1 MHLVPFSKQ
10 YLRLNEALPF
20 GLRDAD
26 GRLLLAAGQRVD
38 RPDVLRD
45 LHASD
50 LFADESESSQWRRRL
65 GGAIDA
71 MLLSNAPLG
80 RIADARP
87 NPGEDDGRPGRQV
100 QLRLSEQWDD
110 LVATLDALLRD
121 PSGERD
127 WPARLRSLAERVRVL
142 GDRRLDD
149 SLYHLVYTAGHTTE
163 HYSAHHGL
171 LCMLV
176 VRETSR
182 LLAWDADLQ
191 HSLEHAALTMNLSI
205 RRLQDMLAAHAPT
218 MSAAIRSELD
228 QHPIKSAQMLADAGI
243 TDTNWLEIVKLHHD
257 SSAHAVPLAQL
268 TPAQQAARL
277 LLRVD
282 VFTAKLSRR
291 ATRRPTTPVQAAREA
306 CLGANGMPD
315 EIGAALLK
323 AVGLYPPGSFVE
335 LASNEVGIVIG
346 RGRRANLPVV
356 AGLVSASGAPMGT
369 PALRDTLDKRYAV
382 KRAVPVDEVKVIPP
396 HERLMMMR

>member
-1 MHLVPFSKQ
+1 MIGRGHWCGQHAGAQDGAARADKTGHDPSRGYAAKRTVHLVPFSKQ

-80 RIADARP
+80 RIAERATQPER
-87 NPGEDDGRPGRQV
+87 GRRANERGVRSV
-100 QLRLSEQWDD
+100 VRLSEQWDD

-121 PSGERD
+121 PSSERD

-142 GDRRLDD
+142 GDRRTDE
-149 SLYHLVYTAGHTTE
+149 SLYHLIYAAGHTTA

-182 LLAWDADLQ
+182 LLAWESGLRRNPGARCAD
-191 HSLEHAALTMNLSI
+191 HE
-205 RRLQDMLAAHAPT
+205 
-218 MSAAIRSELD
+218 
-228 QHPIKSAQMLADAGI
+228 
-243 TDTNWLEIVKLHHD
+243 
-257 SSAHAVPLAQL
+257 
-268 TPAQQAARL
+268 
-277 LLRVD
+277 
-282 VFTAKLSRR
+282 
-291 ATRRPTTPVQAAREA
+291 
-306 CLGANGMPD
+306 
-315 EIGAALLK
+315 
-323 AVGLYPPGSFVE
+323 
-335 LASNEVGIVIG
+335 
-346 RGRRANLPVV
+346 
-356 AGLVSASGAPMGT
+356 
-369 PALRDTLDKRYAV
+369 
-382 KRAVPVDEVKVIPP
+382 PVDPP
-396 HERLMMMR
+396 AAGHAGGACADNECGDTFRAGPAPGG